1 MAMRSKCAV
10 VAAGVIALV
19 LTVWWVSPRPA
30 RDQAGAVPPPRP
42 RLADNVR
49 KVSPTPTPDQLIKPP
64 PGFVPPPLPLPL
76 LGPVPAP
83 SGELPPLPPGGF
95 VPPPPPRPKSLV
107 GDGR

>member
-1 MAMRSKCAV
+1 MATRSKCAV
-10 VAAGVIALV
+10 AAAGVVAVAL
-19 LTVWWVSPRPA
+19 TAWWVSPRAA
-30 RDQAGAVPPPRP
+30 REQAGASPPPRP

-49 KVSPTPTPDQLIKPP
+49 KVPPTPDRLIKPP
-64 PGFVPPPLPLPL
+64 PGFVPPPPPLPL

-83 SGELPPLPPGGF
+83 SGELPPLPPDGF